1 MDKENEIL
9 FGHKKEI
16 LSLKMNWMDLE
27 SFIINKISET
37 EKHKFC
43 TLFLIYEI

>member
-16 LSLKMNWMDLE
+16 LWFKMNWMDLE
-27 SFIINKISET
+27 SFMINKISET
-37 EKHKFC
+37 EKYKFC
-43 TLFLIYEI
+43 TLFLIYGI